1 MAWTFYN
8 SSGETLTSFGPVT
21 LSEID
26 IDGGTDIGEA
36 IVDADLFI
44 IDNGAGGTNRK
55 TAASRILTYVG
66 GAVPAQ
72 ANQAALEAETNQ
84 DTYIPP
90 DLVKHSP
97 GVAKFWVKYDGASAA
112 IQGTAYN
119 VGSVTDGG
127 TGDHTVNITT
137 DFSSAHWCA
146 TMASRTAGTGSD
158 IRVETMAAG
167 TLRVLSG
174 DGSSAA
180 DSTYECIAGFGDQ

>member
-97 GVAKFWVKYDGASAA
+97 A
-112 IQGTAYN
+112 
-119 VGSVTDGG
+119 
-127 TGDHTVNITT
+127 
-137 DFSSAHWCA
+137 
-146 TMASRTAGTGSD
+146 
-158 IRVETMAAG
+158 
-167 TLRVLSG
+167 
-174 DGSSAA
+174 
-180 DSTYECIAGFGDQ
+180 